1 MTDNIALLR
10 AMTAK
15 MGYLDQRQ
23 KVLSQNIANADT
35 PGYQPHDLTKVDFSG
50 LLKDV
55 AGGRQIALSP
65 VATNAAHMTGAGDID
80 DPKNREQKVTY
91 EVAPAGNAV
100 ILEEQMVSSAQN
112 TMDYNLMTT
121 LYQKNINMIRTAL
134 GRSGQ

>member
-23 KVLSQNIANADT
+23 KVLAQNVANADT
-35 PGYQPHDLTKVDFSG
+35 PGYQPHDLTKVDFGAVLQKTAASG
-50 LLKDV
+50 ELF
-55 AGGRQIALSP
+55 P
-65 VATNAAHMTGAGDID
+65 AHTDQKHMSLEGSID

-91 EVAPAGNAV
+91 EIAPAGNAV
-100 ILEEQMVSSAQN
+100 ILEEQMVSSAQT

-134 GRSGQ
+134 GRGQ